1 MINPSETG
9 RQMMQ
14 SVMARRKV
22 MTSAAIIA
30 AVAASAGR
38 FSNPSLAQSGNLKE
52 AFMSAERNAE
62 LVRRGYHAFNTADV
76 PLLRQ
81 ILDAN
86 CTWETPGKSPVA
98 GQRKGI
104 DNVLAQFGTYGGGS
118 DGTFKAELQ
127 YVTADAD
134 GRVVGVHRNTGSRK
148 GRTLDTLCC
157 IVFQLENG
165 RVVSGKEHFFDLYNW
180 DAFWA

>member
-1 MINPSETG
+1 MNNPSDTG
-9 RQMMQ
+9 QPMLRPMM
-14 SVMARRKV
+14 SRRAL
-22 MTSAAIIA
+22 MTSAGTIA
-30 AVAASAGR
+30 AVASSAALFPNQPR
-38 FSNPSLAQSGNLKE
+38 AQSSSTKE
-52 AFMSAERNAE
+52 TLMSAEQSAE

-76 PLLRQ
+76 PLLKQ
-81 ILDAN
+81 IMDAN
-86 CTWETPGKSPVA
+86 CSWETPGKSPIA

-104 DNVLAQFGTYGGGS
+104 DNVLGHFGTYGGGT
-118 DGTFKAELQ
+118 DGTFKAGLQ

-134 GRVVGVHRNTGSRK
+134 GRVVGVHRNTGARK

-157 IVFQLENG
+157 TVFQVKDG